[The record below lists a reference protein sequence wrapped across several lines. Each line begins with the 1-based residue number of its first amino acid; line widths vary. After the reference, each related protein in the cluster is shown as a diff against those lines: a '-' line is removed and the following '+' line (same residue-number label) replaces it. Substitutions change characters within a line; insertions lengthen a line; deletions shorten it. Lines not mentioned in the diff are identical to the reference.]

1 MSVPSSLL
9 HSIVDLPDETVRH
22 GLAQLQSGGYLYEA
36 GLFPEPEYAFKHAL
50 THEVAYKSFLHE
62 RRRRLHAQIAEVTER
77 LYGDRISEHVE
88 RLSHHAMRGEV
99 WDKAV
104 SYAYQAGVKAAA
116 KSAHREAAARFT
128 EALAAIERLP
138 QSGPV
143 MQQAFD
149 LRFNLRTSLSPLGE
163 FHRSLE
169 LLHEAEA
176 IATTLDDQARLARV
190 FTFKALYFWS
200 IGQQDLAID
209 ASERALVVA
218 QPVGET
224 PAEVLAKLFAGRARH
239 ARGDY
244 AQAIE
249 LMTWV
254 ISATDGDR
262 ANFLGMANLPSVSA
276 RTWLS
281 WSLAERGEFG
291 LAFTRV
297 DEAVFIAEA
306 VDHLVSRI
314 YAYMALGIVHL
325 RQGNFDLAI
334 QTLERAHQMSERADL
349 RMARATVAGYL
360 GRAYTLSNQ
369 AARAIEILNDA
380 VAAAAGMELMVDQAM
395 RLMHLGGAYL
405 HIDQVEQ
412 ATSIANL
419 ALHNS
424 QKYHARGATAWTNG
438 CSGKSMR
445 ARAISGRQRTITCRP
460 WGWHPSS
467 EWDPFWRTVIS
478 AWARDTVALAR
489 TNRVGSISSQLP
501 QRTGRWRCR
510 HGYGKWE

>member
-1 MSVPSSLL
+1 
-9 HSIVDLPDETVRH
+9 
-22 GLAQLQSGGYLYEA
+22 
-36 GLFPEPEYAFKHAL
+36 
-50 THEVAYKSFLHE
+50 
-62 RRRRLHAQIAEVTER
+62 
-77 LYGDRISEHVE
+77 
-88 RLSHHAMRGEV
+88 MRGEV

-424 QKYHARGATAWTNG
+424 QKYHARGATAWTQWLLGEIN
-438 CSGKSMR
+438 
-445 ARAISGRQRTITCRP
+445 ARACNLGAAEDHYLQAM
-460 WGWHPSS
+460 GLAS
-467 EWDPFWRTVIS
+467 ELGMGPL
-478 AWARDTVALAR
+478 LAHCHF
-489 TNRVGSISSQLP
+489 GL
-501 QRTGRWRCR
+501 GK
-510 HGYGKWE
+510 GYGRASKDEQSREYLVAAAAAYRTLEMSPWIREMGMTV